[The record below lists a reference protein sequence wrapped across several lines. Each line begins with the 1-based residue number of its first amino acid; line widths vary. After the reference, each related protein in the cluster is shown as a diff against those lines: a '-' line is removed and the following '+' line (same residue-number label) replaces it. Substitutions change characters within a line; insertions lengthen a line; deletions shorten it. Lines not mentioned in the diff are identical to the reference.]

1 MNMLTPKQEV
11 FCQAVAGGK
20 TQTDAYREG
29 FNVRPATK
37 PETTQNKA
45 HKLMKKDEVRARV
58 AELKAQLSEKLLWT
72 REDSLKTLIAVINA
86 PDNAGNII
94 SSVQAINKM
103 QGFDAAEKHEL
114 TGNLNVTITI
124 RGR

>member
-1 MNMLTPKQEV
+1 MLTPKQEA
-11 FCQAVAGGK
+11 FCQAVVNGK
-20 TQTDAYREG
+20 TLSDAYRSAYSASKMQDNTINARASELG
-29 FNVRPATK
+29 LNSEITVRIDALRK
-37 PETTQNKA
+37 
-45 HKLMKKDEVRARV
+45 
-58 AELKAQLSEKLLWT
+58 ELAEKLLWT
-72 REDSLKTLIAVINA
+72 REDSLKTLISVINN

-114 TGNLNVTITI
+114 TGNINVTITI

>member
-1 MNMLTPKQEV
+1 MLTPKQEA
-11 FCQAVAGGK
+11 FCQAVVSGK
-20 TQTDAYREG
+20 TLSDAYRSAYSASKMQD
-29 FNVRPATK
+29 NTINTVAS
-37 PETTQNKA
+37 
-45 HKLMKKDEVRARV
+45 KLMSKYEISIRV
-58 AELKAQLSEKLLWT
+58 DELKAQLSEKLLWT

-114 TGNLNVTITI
+114 SGNLNVSITI

>member
-1 MNMLTPKQEV
+1 
-11 FCQAVAGGK
+11 
-20 TQTDAYREG
+20 
-29 FNVRPATK
+29 
-37 PETTQNKA
+37 
-45 HKLMKKDEVRARV
+45 MKKDEVRARV

>member
-1 MNMLTPKQEV
+1 MLTPKQEA
-11 FCQAVAGGK
+11 FAQAVAGGK
-20 TQTDAYREG
+20 TQADAYREAY
-29 FNVRPATK
+29 NVKPTTK
-37 PETTQNKA
+37 NEVTQVKA
-45 HKLMKKDEVRARV
+45 SQLMADGKVRVRV
-58 AELKAQLSEKLLWT
+58 DELKAQLSEKLLWT

>member
-1 MNMLTPKQEV
+1 MLTPKQEA
-11 FCQAVAGGK
+11 FAQAVSSGLS
-20 TQTDAYREG
+20 QSDAYKSAYSTG
-29 FNVRPATK
+29 NQK
-37 PETTQNKA
+37 PETISNNA
-45 HKLMKKDEVRARV
+45 YKLANNNDVITRL
-58 AELKAQLSEKLLWT
+58 AELRNALAEKLLWT

-103 QGFDAAEKHEL
+103 QGFDAAEKHEHS
-114 TGNLNVTITI
+114 GNLNVSITI